1 MSETAELRI
10 TLVGAGTIGLS
21 LAALHVNR
29 STESRPLRLVIHD
42 TRPELRQHIM
52 SLLPLYINT
61 SILAKDQDRTLTLE
75 KCDWV
80 TIIVDPSLPTAV
92 YSASIIQEQGPENEA
107 FKTSIWP
114 QIEAHCPPD
123 AQLWSS
129 TSGIPASTQSQRMKD
144 PSRLIIVHPFN
155 PPHIMPLLEVIP
167 SPHTSQE
174 VINRTMSFWQGV
186 GRTPVLLKK
195 ECTGFVA
202 NRLAFALLREAIHL
216 VDQGV
221 ASVEDIDTI
230 VQNSMGPRWAVAGPF
245 KSYHAGGG
253 EGGLEAFFRN
263 IGGTVQSCWDAAGKV
278 HVGEGWGKDV
288 FKQTTEA
295 YGVVD
300 TKERDE
306 TTRRV
311 LAAVGTE
318 GFETRAE

>member
-1 MSETAELRI
+1 MSDTAELRI

-21 LAALHVNR
+21 LAALHINR
-29 STESRPLRLVIHD
+29 SSNSRPLRLVIHD
-42 TRPELRQHIM
+42 TRPELRQHVM
-52 SLLPLYINT
+52 SSLPSYIST
-61 SILAKDQDRTLTLE
+61 SILEKDQDRTLAFE

-80 TIIVDPSLPTAV
+80 TIVLDPSLPTAV
-92 YSASIIQEQGPENEA
+92 CSASIVQEQGPENEA
-107 FKTSIWP
+107 FKTSLWP
-114 QIEAHCPPD
+114 QVEAHCPPD
-123 AQLWSS
+123 AQFWSS
-129 TSGIPASTQSQRMKD
+129 TSGIPASIQSQGMKD
-144 PSRLIIVHPFN
+144 PSRLIVVHPFN

-167 SPHTSQE
+167 SPHTSQA
-174 VINRTMSFWQGV
+174 VIDRAMSFWQGA
-186 GRTPVLLKK
+186 GHTPVLLKK

-202 NRLAFALLREAIHL
+202 NRLAFALLQEAIHL

-263 IGGTVQSCWDAAGKV
+263 IGCTVQSCWDVAGKIN
-278 HVGEGWGKDV
+278 VGGSWGKDV
-288 FKQTTEA
+288 FKQTKEA

-306 TTRRV
+306 KTRRV
-311 LAAVGTE
+311 LAAVGT
-318 GFETRAE
+318 G